1 MSRHRIRKMRDL
13 VEADLE
19 IMPLMNLFVVLI
31 PMLLLSAVFLELSV
45 IHMAAPGGDGA
56 EADAKESLD
65 LAVHITAD
73 AYRVEGNGIEAR
85 EFPRED
91 RRDVGATFQLATY
104 LQTVATDHPDNRAV
118 RIVSQPTTH
127 YDEIIEVMDRSREAG
142 LPEASLQG
150 DQVSH

>member
-1 MSRHRIRKMRDL
+1 MARHRIRKMRDL

-45 IHMAAPGGDGA
+45 IHMAAPGGDAA
-56 EADAKESLD
+56 EKEAKESLD
-65 LAVHITAD
+65 LAVHITEG
-73 AYRVEGNGIEAR
+73 AYRVEGNGIESR
-85 EFPRED
+85 EFS
-91 RRDVGATFQLATY
+91 RRDRSDSGASSELAAY
-104 LQTVATDHPDNRAV
+104 LQTVAADYPENHAV

-150 DQVSH
+150 AD